1 MTPQSYN
8 KKRTYASI
16 IAKNIIIFL
25 PAHAVPPR
33 QFRRKNPRCVKKST
47 KFPHLYL
54 HNPEKS
60 SNFAAMFR
68 PTYIY
73 GLFLS
78 LAVVL
83 TACTPRS
90 VREAQTVVTEADS
103 LWHNGQMYGI
113 DAGDSATLAEAYQKL
128 DRAQA
133 IFPDEFAHSC
143 YHYGRL
149 LLKKDNQVEAM
160 QAFLAAT
167 HSRTRDYH
175 ILGRVYSNMGEICH
189 LAGEYNLSYDMFEKS
204 AEMYLRNGDTLLYYY
219 DLNNMAFELAEQG
232 KKDSTLYLI
241 REIEDKCT
249 DGEVLNKA
257 IETKAE
263 AFFQFGQFDSAL
275 YYANVLCAENYFNI
289 IGLLIKAQSYSFLHE
304 YDSATYYA
312 NIVISCSSSLFDIH
326 NALYILTNDDYTK
339 DNTSIRETAAKRSD
353 VQKLI
358 EIQHGKLS
366 QATQLLEI
374 DLNRKP
380 NYVKITFLVLGVIG
394 ISLFLCLALIRL
406 NHKHKQINEKINYQL
421 AQEKNLQLRATDYYK
436 KQIVDLENNCEALRK
451 SKNLKKE
458 LGWDDYNSMCSV
470 VNLRM
475 NGMVNKLTSIPNIT
489 SNDIRLCILVLLDI
503 SYSDIADMLNLSPK
517 SIAKLKSITA
527 HKLNTTMKDLRT
539 TLIEIVCKS

>member
-25 PAHAVPPR
+25 PAHAVPTR

-90 VREAQTVVTEADS
+90 VREAQTVVTDADS

-113 DAGDSATLAEAYQKL
+113 DAGDSATLAEAYQRL
-128 DRAQA
+128 DRAQT
-133 IFPDEFAHSC
+133 IFTDEFAHSC

-149 LLKKDNQVEAM
+149 LRKKDNPVEAM
-160 QAFLAAT
+160 QAFLNAT

-175 ILGRVYSNMGEICH
+175 ILGRVYSNMGSISH
-189 LAGEYNLSYDMFEKS
+189 LAGEYNLSYEMFEKS
-204 AEMYLRNGDTLLYYY
+204 AEMFLKNGDTLLYYY
-219 DLNNMAFELAEQG
+219 DLNNMASEFAEQG
-232 KKDSTLYLI
+232 KKEESFSILNRIERECYQSELLI
-241 REIEDKCT
+241 ILL
-249 DGEVLNKA
+249 V
-257 IETKAE
+257 TKAE
-263 AFFQFGQFDSAL
+263 ACKKVHQFDSAI
-275 YYANVLCAENYFNI
+275 YYAHQLIRQNYYTTTGLHICAQAY
-289 IGLLIKAQSYSFLHE
+289 SYLNMK
-304 YDSATYYA
+304 DSATFYA
-312 NIVISCSSSLFDIH
+312 NMVLERSDNLFEK
-326 NALYILTNDDYTK
+326 NGALYILIHDDENISK
-339 DNTSIRETAAKRSD
+339 EDIRKLASDRSD

-358 EIQHGKLS
+358 EIQQGKLS

-380 NYVKITFLVLGVIG
+380 NYVKITFFVLGVIG

-436 KQIVDLENNCEALRK
+436 KQIVDLENSCEALRK

-458 LGWDDYNSMCSV
+458 LGWDDYNSMCTV

-475 NGMVNKLTSIPNIT
+475 NGMANKLTSIPNIT